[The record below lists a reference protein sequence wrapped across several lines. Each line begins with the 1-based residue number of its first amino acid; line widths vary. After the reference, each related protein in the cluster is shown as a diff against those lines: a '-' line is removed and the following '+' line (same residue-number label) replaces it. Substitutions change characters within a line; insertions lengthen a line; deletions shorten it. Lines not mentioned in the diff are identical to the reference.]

1 MAEGKGGYTPHLLTT
16 VAGCPEALEVR
27 RGRTRE
33 RTYMGLIDRIFGKRR
48 LRSLVE
54 RVALMRGE
62 ALLPELERAV
72 IETARILKPGAVGR
86 RLRPFYPQLVLFFA
100 RQRADGQARLASSHW
115 ISGGGRN
122 VGMDVLEA
130 QAVAQNLLVRVLA
143 RRPPFRRPLS
153 EMVEALD
160 ALIDARRNA
169 DGDPDGYGLGTLHEI
184 QRDIAELALAE
195 SVARSADQ
203 VGG

>member
-1 MAEGKGGYTPHLLTT
+1 
-16 VAGCPEALEVR
+16 
-27 RGRTRE
+27 
-33 RTYMGLIDRIFGKRR
+33 MGLIDRIFGKRR

-54 RVALMRGE
+54 RVALLRGE

-86 RLRPFYPQLVLFFA
+86 RLRPFYPQLVLIFA

-115 ISGGGRN
+115 TSGGGRN